1 MRKLDI
7 IIPHGGEPWEI
18 CRKFF
23 DMLRLQLVADFSQ
36 VRVIVVH
43 DNCENWPATRLQDLP
58 VKVEQHLV
66 YKRRG
71 KRNAGLR
78 WDPKKCERA
87 GVSEAR
93 NLGLE
98 ISQAEWVMFCDC
110 DDMFANVWAVHG
122 ILDALNQPG
131 ACKNDL
137 LWTKFYYEQSGGR
150 NVTGMNWIFVHGK
163 IYRRQWLMDE
173 GIRFFP
179 QLYYAEDSAFNAIVD
194 AAIDHGRIGEIRMDA
209 VPYVW
214 VWNRESVTS
223 RPENNVRNTVGL
235 FDRHELVAQE
245 YERRGMEKDAQALR
259 VRAIWDAFYQW
270 HRQDL
275 VIRDAETVRKRVG
288 AFAAKYADAID
299 QVPEGTM
306 AAVKDAARKE
316 AKKKGFQ
323 EEQEPEERFPA
334 WLENIKTIYG
344 GGVSVQR

>member
-1 MRKLDI
+1 MSERKLDI
-7 IIPHGGEPWEI
+7 IIPHGGEPWET

-23 DMLRLQLVADFSQ
+23 DMLRLQLVADFSH

-43 DNCENWPATRLQDLP
+43 DNCADWPAMRLQDLP
-58 VKVEQHLV
+58 VKVDQHRV
-66 YKRRG
+66 FMPRKPG
-71 KRNAGLR
+71 DR
-78 WDPKKCERA
+78 WDPKKCGRA
-87 GVSEAR
+87 GVSAAR
-93 NLGLE
+93 NLGLQV
-98 ISQAEWVMFCDC
+98 SCAEWVMFCDC
-110 DDMFANVWAVHG
+110 DDMFANVWAMHG
-122 ILDALNQPG
+122 ILDALNQAG
-131 ACKNDL
+131 AEKNDL

-150 NVTGMNWIFVHGK
+150 NVTGMNWIFIHGK
-163 IYRRQWLMDE
+163 IYRREFLIRE
-173 GIRFFP
+173 GIRFHP
-179 QLYYAEDSAFNAIVD
+179 GLYYAEDSAFNATVD
-194 AAIDHGRIGEIRMDA
+194 MAIDHTRIGEIQMDA

-245 YERRGMEKDAQALR
+245 YERRGMKKDAQALR

-288 AFAAKYADAID
+288 AFAAKYADAIG

-306 AAVKDAARKE
+306 AVVKDAARKE